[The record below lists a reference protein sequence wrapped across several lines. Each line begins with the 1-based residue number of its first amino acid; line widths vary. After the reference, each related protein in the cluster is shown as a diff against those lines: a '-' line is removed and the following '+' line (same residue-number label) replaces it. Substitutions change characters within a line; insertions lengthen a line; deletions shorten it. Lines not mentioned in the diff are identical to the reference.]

1 VYSTATEILS
11 ARNLSKK
18 QRGKGE
24 KMNKKM
30 ATVLFVMGLLG
41 LMANTLI
48 RQKDLPWCEEQEN
61 LKPIVQI
68 GPLKL
73 SGCRLVN

>member
-1 VYSTATEILS
+1 
-11 ARNLSKK
+11 
-18 QRGKGE
+18 
-24 KMNKKM
+24 M